1 MRRKKENWLVTLYK
15 ENKLYVWIIVGVLA
29 ISGLSIG
36 LAIGEN
42 SNKVN
47 IIPDDQAYSTENSM
61 QDLAT
66 NVTPVKENKVQSE
79 IRSNT
84 NTTDNIDKKE
94 NNKINKNNEISQ
106 VKENNTQVEQK
117 EKKLE
122 FIMPIDGEVY
132 RDFSE
137 DTLVYSNTLEEW
149 ISHIGIDIE
158 SEKATPV
165 KVIED
170 GIVTD
175 IKQDPRY
182 GYTIIVDHGQG
193 YKSVYCNLSTLD
205 MVYLNKTVEKGQV
218 ISGIGD
224 TALFESKDNPHLHL
238 ELIKDGKYVNP
249 INYMK

>member
-15 ENKLYVWIIVGVLA
+15 ENKLYVWVIVGVLA

-47 IIPDDQAYSTENSM
+47 IIPDNQAYSIDNST

-66 NVTPVKENKVQSE
+66 NVTPVKENKSKDE
-79 IRSNT
+79 KEKSI
-84 NTTDNIDKKE
+84 NTTENIEKKQT
-94 NNKINKNNEISQ
+94 NKINKSNVSQ
-106 VKENNTQVEQK
+106 VKKENIQTEKK

-137 DTLVYSNTLEEW
+137 DSLVYSNTLEEW

-193 YKSVYCNLSTLD
+193 YKSIYCNLSTLD
-205 MVYLNKTVEKGQV
+205 MVYLNKNLEKGQV
-218 ISGIGD
+218 ISGVGD
-224 TALFESKDNPHLHL
+224 TALFESKDNFHLHF
-238 ELIKDGKYVNP
+238 ELIKDEKYVNP
-249 INYMK
+249 INYIK